1 MRQIIIGPNEAGQ
14 RLDKFLHKYMK
25 EAPGSFFYKMMR
37 KKNIVLN
44 GGKCSGNEKL
54 KEGDQVKLFFSEETF
69 FKFGALLT
77 AQVKT
82 QEYENAFSAFGQ
94 LPVLYED
101 KNILAVN
108 KPAGILSQKAK
119 PEDVSL
125 NEWLTGYLLMR
136 GEMDAAGL
144 STFHPSVCN
153 RLDRNTSGLVLCG
166 KSLEGAQFLTQ
177 SIRERRIRKFYRLFV
192 KGTLT
197 EEKMLTAW
205 LKKDEKSN
213 QVRIMTQEEA
223 GGERIRTGIRPMKN
237 GFLPGGMAVTYIE
250 AELFTGK
257 THQIRAQ
264 LASIGHPL
272 LGDYKYGEK
281 KLNEACR
288 KYGVKSQMLHAYRV
302 TFPEAGTRPKLN
314 GLELTAPLPDC
325 FERVLADMADQ
336 R

>member
-1 MRQIIIGPNEAGQ
+1 MRRIIIGPNEAGQ

-44 GGKCSGNEKL
+44 GGKCGGSEKL
-54 KEGDQVKLFFSEETF
+54 REGDEVKLFFSEETF
-69 FKFGALLT
+69 SKFGAPSIP
-77 AQVKT
+77 QVETKA
-82 QEYENAFSAFGQ
+82 YEKAFLAFGQ

-101 KNILAVN
+101 RNILAVN
-108 KPAGILSQKAK
+108 KPAGILSQKAG

-136 GEMDAAGL
+136 RELDASGL
-144 STFHPSVCN
+144 TTFRPSVCN

-166 KSLEGAQFLTQ
+166 KSLEGAQFLTEA
-177 SIRERRIRKFYRLFV
+177 IRKRRIRKFYRLFV

-197 EEKMLTAW
+197 EEMILTAW
-205 LKKDEKSN
+205 LKKDAKSN
-213 QVRIMTQEEA
+213 QVRILAHEEA
-223 GGERIRTGIRPMKN
+223 GGEQIRTGIRPVQN
-237 GFLPGGMAVTYIE
+237 GFLPGGMAVTYAE
-250 AELFTGK
+250 VELFTGK
-257 THQIRAQ
+257 THQIRAH

-281 KLNEACR
+281 RANEACR

-302 TFPEAGTRPKLN
+302 TFPETGRRPDLD

-325 FERVLADMADQ
+325 FEKVLTVMTDQ